1 MKLIERRIVKPNNEM
16 YQEIDHICFLSKNLY
31 NSTLYCV
38 RHHYFATG
46 EYLGYIDV
54 NKIFANNK
62 QIDYCALPRKVG
74 RATQKLLDANYKSYF
89 ALLDLK
95 LHGLY
100 DGGVNPPHYL
110 DGVNGRQVTMYNK
123 QALSFKESGYVKL
136 SGTNIK
142 IKTDID
148 VQFVRLVPKNGY
160 YVIEIGYVIDEPK
173 TSKNN
178 GNYASIDLGVNN
190 LATLT
195 SNVFAPI
202 IINGKPVKSINQY
215 YNKQVAEAK
224 SIAET
229 VNHQKTTKRIKSL
242 GRIRNCKIEDYMHK
256 ASRYIVNHLVSTN
269 VNTLIIG
276 YNEGWK
282 QDTNKGKVNNQ
293 NFVTIPFYKFIQMLT
308 YKCKLVGIKVI
319 MQEESYTSKC
329 SFIDRDYIP
338 TYGIDDDLCKP
349 SGKRVMRGLYKS
361 KNGYHINA
369 DVNGSYN
376 TMRKYLTQQEVW
388 NEKLFSDCIEVSS
401 TPLVK
406 SF

>member
-1 MKLIERRIVKPNNEM
+1 MKLVERRIVKPNNEM

-31 NSTLYCV
+31 NSTLYYV
-38 RHHYFATG
+38 RQHYFATG
-46 EYLGYIDV
+46 KYLGYIDV
-54 NKIFANNK
+54 NKIFTNNK

-89 ALLDLK
+89 TLLDLK

-100 DGGVNPPHYL
+100 NGGVNPPHYL
-110 DGVNGRQVTMYNK
+110 DSVNGRQVTMYNK

-160 YVIEIGYVIDEPK
+160 YVIEMGYVIDEPK

-308 YKCKLVGIKVI
+308 YKCKLMGIKVI

-329 SFIDRDYIP
+329 SFIDQDYIP
-338 TYGIDDDLCKP
+338 TYGTDDDLCKP

-361 KNGYHINA
+361 KNGYRINA

-376 TMRKYLTQQEVW
+376 IMRKYLTQQAVW
-388 NEKLFSDCIEVSS
+388 DERLFSNCIEVSS
-401 TPLVK
+401 APLVK